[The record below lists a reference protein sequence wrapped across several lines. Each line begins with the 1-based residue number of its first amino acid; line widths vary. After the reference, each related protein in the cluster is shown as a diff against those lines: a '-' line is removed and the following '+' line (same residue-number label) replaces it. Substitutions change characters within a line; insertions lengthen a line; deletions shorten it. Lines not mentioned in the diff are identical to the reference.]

1 MRDQEW
7 DDDSAYR
14 AAVRRTRIMM
24 AIALVVSLLVLGL
37 IALAVFGT
45 VLFVGLAEFFAR

>member
-7 DDDSAYR
+7 DDGSAYR
-14 AAVRRTRIMM
+14 AAVRRTQIMM
-24 AIALVVSLLVLGL
+24 AIAVVVSLLVVGL

-45 VLFVGLAEFFAR
+45 VLFAGLVESFAR